1 MQETYW
7 MESEV
12 RAGEEELIM
21 QSAPE
26 KSQVLSAD
34 DVKRQ
39 GRVIGTG
46 GLLQGEQR
54 CLPQ

>member
-1 MQETYW
+1 MQKTYW

-12 RAGEEELIM
+12 KAGEKELIM

-34 DVKRQ
+34 DVKRR
-39 GRVIGTG
+39 GSVIGTG